1 MSTGTRANVTRGP
14 RRLSVGR
21 AAGVDLLEPRRVEVG
36 IVPRESRREDRL
48 RRPFRLVSVV
58 STAVRARRARG
69 DDEPRTMGMRREGRS
84 TTTRRKFLRGPASL
98 WRMAHGRGPGPWSD
112 PARASGGARRNG
124 AVPREVYTPLYLPC
138 AAARV
143 GAAPL
148 EGIRDDDDSRVQ

>member
-1 MSTGTRANVTRGP
+1 MAALTTAIRVSRAIAHG
-14 RRLSVGR
+14 
-21 AAGVDLLEPRRVEVG
+21 
-36 IVPRESRREDRL
+36 EDRL

-84 TTTRRKFLRGPASL
+84 TTTRRKFLRGPASP
-98 WRMAHGRGPGPWSD
+98 RGVAHGRGPGPWSD
-112 PARASGGARRNG
+112 PARVSGGARRNG

>member
-1 MSTGTRANVTRGP
+1 MGP
-14 RRLSVGR
+14 AFVSGRLEVAIAYPR
-21 AAGVDLLEPRRVEVG
+21 HDDPRTIAAQGA
-36 IVPRESRREDRL
+36 EDRGL

-112 PARASGGARRNG
+112 PARVSGGARRNG